1 MGTRNQTA
9 GHDWERDVAK
19 MLRNSGIHPYV
30 VTCRST
36 NRTRDG
42 QGIDF
47 CNTEEAVHGRMLDD
61 IQAKTTTKV
70 PDFVELLAGIK
81 QYDVM
86 DERVPVVFWRK
97 TGKSPS
103 GRFMVQ
109 GLYAMCYL
117 EDYLKL
123 MQAREALKALQPL
136 LPALGDLLGHDD
148 EYKSI
153 RDRLKEL
160 QLI

>member
-1 MGTRNQTA
+1 
-9 GHDWERDVAK
+9 
-19 MLRNSGIHPYV
+19 
-30 VTCRST
+30 
-36 NRTRDG
+36 
-42 QGIDF
+42 
-47 CNTEEAVHGRMLDD
+47 MLDD

>member
-1 MGTRNQTA
+1 
-9 GHDWERDVAK
+9 
-19 MLRNSGIHPYV
+19 MLRNSGIYPNV

-42 QGIDF
+42 QGIDL
-47 CNTEEAVHGRMLDD
+47 CNAEEAVYGRMTDD
-61 IQAKTTTKV
+61 IQAKTTTKA

-81 QYDVM
+81 QHDVL
-86 DERVPVVFWRK
+86 DERMPVVFWRK

-109 GLYAMCYL
+109 GQYAVAYL

-123 MQAREALKALQPL
+123 LQAREALRALQPL
-136 LPALGDLLGHDD
+136 LAPLQQTLGNDKEFQPIMERLAELNLL
-148 EYKSI
+148 
-153 RDRLKEL
+153 
-160 QLI
+160 